1 MTISSNKNV
10 RSVSREIG
18 GRTLTIETG
27 WIAKQAT
34 GSVIVSYGETV
45 VMSTV
50 VDGGPKDLPFF
61 PLTVD
66 YREKTYSAGKI
77 PGGFFKREAAPTLKE
92 VLAMRMLDR
101 SVRPMFAAGFQ
112 NEVQVMSSV
121 LSFDQEN
128 EPEVLS
134 MIGGMAAIHLS
145 HIPFEGAMGAVRLG
159 YVDGNII
166 INPTKS
172 VLEMDNNILDL
183 TMSGTATA
191 VCMVEAGAKELPD
204 SEVPGALAAGHEVIK
219 EIITMLDELRGMC
232 GKEKLAVEAPVKDT
246 ATADEVLAKYGE
258 EAVEQVLLTS
268 GKFERYAA
276 VDVFVKQVI
285 AEMAPAGDSEED
297 QAEQKRYKKG
307 AKKVANDIE
316 RKMTLNNKRVDGRT
330 GKDIRQIDIETSLLP
345 RVHGSTLF
353 TRGETQAI
361 VATTLGS
368 VDDEMFIDGLNA
380 EKTKN
385 KFFLHYNFP
394 PFCTGEAKM
403 LRGTSRREKGHG
415 NLAERALRPMLPDH
429 HDFPYTIRIVSDIT
443 ESNGSSSMASV
454 CGGCLSML
462 DAGVPMKAPVA
473 GIAMGLIMDE
483 ETGQYNVLS
492 DILGSEDHHGDM
504 DFKVTGTPNGITG
517 LQMDIKVKGL
527 SNEILAEAI
536 GQAKDG
542 RLHILGKMNEA
553 LDGARESIS
562 PYAPANKSIKIP
574 ASKIGF
580 VIGPK
585 GANIRDLQETFG
597 VNVNI
602 MDDEGNVQVSGTP
615 IENVEACIERIRQ
628 QTRVIAIGER
638 FTGKV
643 TGVKDFGCFVDLGGG
658 QEGMCHISELD
669 VERTEQVEDICNEG
683 DNLDVMVVNVDE
695 RSGKIRLSRRIA
707 MLPEE
712 EVAGAIE
719 AASRPSRPAGRGR
732 DDRGR
737 GRDDRG
743 GRGRD
748 DRGGRGRDD
757 RGGRDRDRD
766 RGPRERV

>member
-1 MTISSNKNV
+1 M
-10 RSVSREIG
+10 SREIG

-27 WIAKQAT
+27 WVAKQAT
-34 GSVIVSYGETV
+34 GSIIVSYGETV

-101 SVRPMFAAGFQ
+101 SVRPMFAEGFQ
-112 NEVQVMSSV
+112 NEVQIMSSV

-134 MIGGMAAIHLS
+134 MIGGMAAIHIS
-145 HIPFEGAMGAVRLG
+145 HIPFEGGMGAIRLG
-159 YVDGNII
+159 YVDGNVI

-172 VLEMDNNILDL
+172 VLEMDNNLLDL
-183 TMSGTATA
+183 TMSGTESA

-204 SEVPGALAAGHEVIK
+204 TEVPGVLAAGHAVIK
-219 EIITMLDELRGMC
+219 EIIGMLDELRGMC
-232 GKEKLAVEAPVKDT
+232 GKEKLEVEAPV
-246 ATADEVLAKYGE
+246 ADLASAEEVLAKYGE
-258 EAVEQVLLTS
+258 EHVIKVLQTE

-276 VDVFVKQVI
+276 VDAFVAQVI
-285 AEMAPAGDSEED
+285 AEMAPEGDSEEAL
-297 QAEQKRYKKG
+297 AEQKRIKSA
-307 AKKVANDIE
+307 AKRVANDTE
-316 RKMTLNNKRVDGRT
+316 RKMTLNGNRVDGRD
-330 GKDIRQIDIETSLLP
+330 GKTIRQIDIETQFLP

-368 VDDEMFIDGLNA
+368 ADDEMFIDGLNA

-429 HDFPYTIRIVSDIT
+429 SEFPYTIRIVSDIT

-483 ETGQYNVLS
+483 ETGQYAILS

-504 DFKVTGTPNGITG
+504 DFKVTGTESGITA

-527 SNEILAEAI
+527 SAAIMEEAI
-536 GQAKDG
+536 EQAKEG
-542 RLHILGKMNEA
+542 RLHILGKMTEA
-553 LDGARESIS
+553 LDGPRQNIS
-562 PYAPANKSIKIP
+562 QYAPANKAVKIP
-574 ASKIGF
+574 AEKIGF

-602 MDDEGNVQVSGTP
+602 LDEDGNVQVSGTP
-615 IENVEACIERIRQ
+615 VENVDACIERIKQ
-628 QTRVIAIGER
+628 QTRVIAVGER
-638 FTGKV
+638 FNGKV

-658 QEGMCHISELD
+658 QEGMCHISELAS
-669 VERTEQVEDICNEG
+669 ERTEEVSDVCNEG
-683 DNLDVMVVNVDE
+683 DMIDVIVVNVDE

-707 MLPEE
+707 LLPEE
-712 EVAGAIE
+712 EVEEAI
-719 AASRPSRPAGRGR
+719 AAAARPSRPSGGRR
-732 DDRGR
+732 DDRG
-737 GRDDRG
+737 
-743 GRGRD
+743 
-748 DRGGRGRDD
+748 
-757 RGGRDRDRD
+757 
-766 RGPRERV
+766 

>member
-45 VMSTV
+45 VMSTA

-112 NEVQVMSSV
+112 NEVQIMSSV

-145 HIPFEGAMGAVRLG
+145 HIPFEGGMGAVRLG

-219 EIITMLDELRGMC
+219 EIISMLDELREMC
-232 GKEKLAVEAPVKDT
+232 GKAKLEVEAPEQDLTT
-246 ATADEVLAKYGE
+246 AEEVLAKYGE
-258 EAVEQVLLTS
+258 ETVEKVLLTE
-268 GKFERYAA
+268 GKFERYGA
-276 VDVFVKQVI
+276 VDAFVAQVI
-285 AEMAPAGDSEED
+285 AEMAPEGDSEED
-297 QAEQKRYKKG
+297 QAEQYRYKKG

-316 RKMTLNNKRVDGRT
+316 RKMTLNNKRVDGRD

-385 KFFLHYNFP
+385 KFYLHYNFP

-429 HDFPYTIRIVSDIT
+429 QDFPYTIRIVSDIT

-483 ETGQYNVLS
+483 ETGQYNILS

-504 DFKVTGTPNGITG
+504 DFKVTGTADGITG

-527 SNEILAEAI
+527 SAEIMSEAI
-536 GQAKDG
+536 GQAKEG
-542 RLHILGKMNEA
+542 RLHILGKMAEA

-574 ASKIGF
+574 AEKIGF

-585 GANIRDLQETFG
+585 GANIRELQETFG

-615 IENVEACIERIRQ
+615 VENVDACIERIRQ
-628 QTRVIAIGER
+628 QTRVIGIGER

-669 VERTEQVEDICNEG
+669 VERTEQVEDVCNEG
-683 DNLDVMVVNVDE
+683 DELDVIVVNVDE

-707 MLPEE
+707 MLPEDEVE
-712 EVAGAIE
+712 EAIA

-737 GRDDRG
+737 GRGRDDRG
-743 GRGRD
+743 GR
-748 DRGGRGRDD
+748 GRGRDD
-757 RGGRDRDRD
+757 RGGRDRDRG
-766 RGPRERV
+766 RRERV

>member
-1 MTISSNKNV
+1 MTISSNPNV
-10 RSVSREIG
+10 KSVSREIG

-159 YVDGNII
+159 YIDGNVV

-172 VLEMDNNILDL
+172 VLEMDNNLLDL
-183 TMSGTATA
+183 TMSGTNGA

-204 SEVPGALAAGHEVIK
+204 SEVPNVLATGHAVIK
-219 EIITMLDELRGMC
+219 DLIGMLDELRGMC
-232 GKEKLAVEAPVKDT
+232 GAEKLSVEAPVADT
-246 ATADEVLAKYGE
+246 ATAEEVLTKYGE
-258 EAVEQVLLTS
+258 AHVEGVLMTQ

-276 VDVFVKQVI
+276 VDAFVKQVI
-285 AEMAPAGDSEED
+285 AEMAPEGDSDEA
-297 QAEQKRYKKG
+297 QAEQKRYKSG
-307 AKKVANDIE
+307 AKRVANDIE
-316 RKMTLNNKRVDGRT
+316 RKMTLNNKRVDGRD
-330 GKDIRQIDIETSLLP
+330 GKTIRQIDIETSLLP

-368 VDDEMFIDGLNA
+368 SDDEMFIDGLNA

-429 HDFPYTIRIVSDIT
+429 TDFPYTIRIVSDIT

-483 ETGQYNVLS
+483 ESGQYNILS

-504 DFKVTGTPNGITG
+504 DFKVTGTEAGITA

-527 SNEILAEAI
+527 SADIMSEAI
-536 GQAKDG
+536 TQAQEG
-542 RLHILGKMNEA
+542 RMHILGKMNEA

-562 PYAPANKSIKIP
+562 QYAPANKSVKVP
-574 ASKIGF
+574 KEKIGF

-585 GANIRDLQETFG
+585 GANIRELQETYG

-602 MDDEGNVQVSGTP
+602 LDEEGNVQVSGTP
-615 IENVEACIERIRQ
+615 VENVDACIERIRQ

-638 FTGKV
+638 FNGKV

-658 QEGMCHISELD
+658 QEGMCHISELAP
-669 VERTEQVEDICNEG
+669 ERTEQVSDVCNE
-683 DNLDVMVVNVDE
+683 DDMIDVIVVNVDE

-712 EVAGAIE
+712 EVADAI
-719 AASRPSRPAGRGR
+719 AAAARPSRPAGRGR

-743 GRGRD
+743 
-748 DRGGRGRDD
+748 RGRDD
-757 RGGRDRDRD
+757 RGGRDRDRGGRD
-766 RGPRERV
+766 SGRRERV

>member
-1 MTISSNKNV
+1 MTISSNPNV

-77 PGGFFKREAAPTLKE
+77 PGGFFKREAAPTMKE

-101 SVRPMFAAGFQ
+101 SVRPMFAPGFQ
-112 NEVQVMSSV
+112 NEIQVMSSV

-145 HIPFEGAMGAVRLG
+145 PIPFEGAMGAIRLG
-159 YVDGNII
+159 YVDGNVI

-172 VLEMDNNILDL
+172 VLEMDNNLLDL
-183 TMSGTATA
+183 TMSATEGA

-204 SEVPGALAAGHEVIK
+204 AEVPGVLAAGHEVVK
-219 EIITMLDELRGMC
+219 EIIGMLEELRGMC
-232 GKEKLAVEAPVKDT
+232 GKEKLVVEAPVADT
-246 ATADEVLAKYGE
+246 ETAAEVLAKYGE
-258 EAVEQVLLTS
+258 EHVVEVLKTD
-268 GKFERYAA
+268 GKFERYGA
-276 VDVFVKQVI
+276 VDAFVAQVI
-285 AEMAPAGDSEED
+285 AEMAPEGDSEEAL
-297 QAEQKRYKKG
+297 AEQKRYKKG
-307 AKKVANDIE
+307 AKMVANDME
-316 RKMTLNNKRVDGRT
+316 RKMTLNNNRVDGRD
-330 GKDIRQIDIETSLLP
+330 GKTIRQIDIETGLLP

-368 VDDEMFIDGLNA
+368 ADDEMFIDGLNA

-415 NLAERALRPMLPDH
+415 NLAERALRSMLPDH
-429 HDFPYTIRIVSDIT
+429 TDFPYTIRIVSDIT

-483 ETGQYNVLS
+483 ETGQYNILS

-504 DFKVTGTPNGITG
+504 DFKVTGTAAGITA

-527 SNEILAEAI
+527 KAEIMTEAI
-536 GQAKDG
+536 EQAKDG
-542 RLHILGKMNEA
+542 RLHILEKMAEA

-562 PYAPANKSIKIP
+562 QYAPANKSVKVP
-574 ASKIGF
+574 KEKIGF

-585 GANIRDLQETFG
+585 GANIRELQDTYG

-602 MDDEGNVQVSGTP
+602 LDEEGNVQVSGTP
-615 IENVEACIERIRQ
+615 VENVDACIERIRQ
-628 QTRVIAIGER
+628 QTRVIGVGER
-638 FTGKV
+638 FNGKV

-658 QEGMCHISELD
+658 QEGMCHISELAS
-669 VERTEQVEDICNEG
+669 ERTEEVSDVCNEG
-683 DNLDVMVVNVDE
+683 DMLDVIVVNVDE
-695 RSGKIRLSRRIA
+695 RSGKVRLSRRIA
-707 MLPEE
+707 LLPEE
-712 EVAGAIE
+712 EVADAI
-719 AASRPSRPAGRGR
+719 AAAARPARPS
-732 DDRGR
+732 
-737 GRDDRG
+737 G

-757 RGGRDRDRD
+757 RGGRDRDRGGRD
-766 RGPRERV
+766 SGRRERV

>member
-1 MTISSNKNV
+1 M

-27 WIAKQAT
+27 WIAKQT
-34 GSVIVSYGETV
+34 SGSVIVSYGETV

-112 NEVQVMSSV
+112 NEVQVMSAV

-145 HIPFEGAMGAVRLG
+145 HIPFEGAMGAIRLG
-159 YVDGNII
+159 YVDGNVI

-172 VLEMDNNILDL
+172 VLEMDNNLLDL
-183 TMSGTATA
+183 TMSGTEGA

-204 SEVPGALAAGHEVIK
+204 SEVPGVLAAGHEVIK
-219 EIITMLDELRGMC
+219 EIIGMLEELRGMC
-232 GKEKLAVEAPVKDT
+232 GKDKLEVEAPVVDTDT
-246 ATADEVLAKYGE
+246 AAEVLAKYGE
-258 EAVEQVLLTS
+258 EHVVEVLKTD
-268 GKFERYAA
+268 GKFERYGA
-276 VDVFVKQVI
+276 VDAFVAQAI
-285 AEMAPAGDSEED
+285 AEMAPEGDSEEAM
-297 QAEQKRYKKG
+297 AEQKRYKKG
-307 AKKVANDIE
+307 AKMVANDIE
-316 RKMTLNNKRVDGRT
+316 RKMTLENNRVDGRD
-330 GKDIRQIDIETSLLP
+330 GKTIRQIDIETSLLP

-368 VDDEMFIDGLNA
+368 SDDEMFVDGLNA

-394 PFCTGEAKM
+394 PYCTGEAKM

-429 HDFPYTIRIVSDIT
+429 MDFPYTIRIVSDIT

-483 ETGQYNVLS
+483 ETGQYNILS

-504 DFKVTGTPNGITG
+504 DFKVTGTEAGITA

-527 SNEILAEAI
+527 SAEIMAEAI
-536 GQAKDG
+536 TQAQEG
-542 RLHILGKMNEA
+542 RLHILGKMAEA

-562 PYAPANKSIKIP
+562 QYAPANKSVKVP
-574 ASKIGF
+574 KEKIGF

-585 GANIRDLQETFG
+585 GANIRELQETYG

-602 MDDEGNVQVSGTP
+602 LDEEGNVQVSGTP
-615 IENVEACIERIRQ
+615 VENVDACIERIRQ

-638 FTGKV
+638 FNGKV

-658 QEGMCHISELD
+658 QEGMCHISELAS
-669 VERTEQVEDICNEG
+669 ERTEEVSDVCNEG
-683 DNLDVMVVNVDE
+683 DMLDVIVVNVDE

-707 MLPEE
+707 LLPEE
-712 EVAGAIE
+712 EVEEAI
-719 AASRPSRPAGRGR
+719 AAAARPARPSGR
-732 DDRGR
+732 
-737 GRDDRG
+737 RDDRG
-743 GRGRD
+743 GR
-748 DRGGRGRDD
+748 GRGRDD
-757 RGGRDRDRD
+757 RGGRDRDRGGRD
-766 RGPRERV
+766 RGSRERV

>member
-10 RSVSREIG
+10 KSVSREIG

-27 WIAKQAT
+27 WIAKQT
-34 GSVIVSYGETV
+34 SGSVIVSYGETV

-159 YVDGNII
+159 YIDGNVV

-172 VLEMDNNILDL
+172 VLEMDNNLLDL
-183 TMSGTATA
+183 TMSGTDSA

-204 SEVPGALAAGHEVIK
+204 AEVPNVLATGHAVVK
-219 EIITMLDELRGMC
+219 DIISMLDELRGMC
-232 GKEKLAVEAPVKDT
+232 GKEKLVVEAPVADT
-246 ATADEVLAKYGE
+246 ATSEEVLAKYGE
-258 EAVEQVLLTS
+258 AHVEAVLMTQ

-276 VDVFVKQVI
+276 VDAFVKQVI
-285 AEMAPAGDSEED
+285 AEMAPEGDSEEA
-297 QAEQKRYKKG
+297 QAEQKRYKRG
-307 AKKVANDIE
+307 AKSVANDME
-316 RKMTLNNKRVDGRT
+316 RKMTLNNRRVDGRD
-330 GKDIRQIDIETSLLP
+330 GKTIRQIDIETSLLP

-368 VDDEMFIDGLNA
+368 SDDEMFIDGLNA

-385 KFFLHYNFP
+385 KFYLHYNFP

-429 HDFPYTIRIVSDIT
+429 NDFPYTIRIVSDIT

-483 ETGQYNVLS
+483 ETGQYNILS

-504 DFKVTGTPNGITG
+504 DFKVTGTEAGITA

-527 SNEILAEAI
+527 SADIMSEAI
-536 GQAKDG
+536 TQAQEG
-542 RLHILGKMNEA
+542 RMHILGKMNEA
-553 LDGARESIS
+553 LGGARESIS
-562 PYAPANKSIKIP
+562 QYAPANKSVKVP
-574 ASKIGF
+574 KEKIGF

-585 GANIRDLQETFG
+585 GANIRELQETYG

-602 MDDEGNVQVSGTP
+602 LDEDGNVQVSGTP
-615 IENVEACIERIRQ
+615 VENVDACIERIRQ
-628 QTRVIAIGER
+628 QTRVIGIGER
-638 FTGKV
+638 FNGRV

-658 QEGMCHISELD
+658 QEGMCHISELAA
-669 VERTEQVEDICNEG
+669 ERTEQVSDVCNE
-683 DNLDVMVVNVDE
+683 DDMIDVIVVNVDE
-695 RSGKIRLSRRIA
+695 RSGKVRLSRRIA
-707 MLPEE
+707 LLPEE
-712 EVAGAIE
+712 EVAEAIT
-719 AASRPSRPAGRGR
+719 AAARPSRPTGGRGRDDRGRGR

-743 GRGRD
+743 GG
-748 DRGGRGRDD
+748 
-757 RGGRDRDRD
+757 DRD
-766 RGPRERV
+766 RGDRDSSRRERV